1 MKLVKEHILFGVLD
15 QDQTINILQTTRS
28 NVGYRIVD
36 FQCMPNAPGDNTAS
50 PDTGK
55 SVLLTTVPP
64 TALNEFVYDQNTTL
78 GIATFCAGSQANM
91 IDSGTLIVNELYVTN
106 MARSAGIVNGRTSYQ
121 VVLEQYDISSDEQVI
136 AIIRENSQAIE

>member
-1 MKLVKEHILFGVLD
+1 MKLVKEHILFGVLNED
-15 QDQTINILQTTRS
+15 ETINVLQNTRT
-28 NVGYRIVD
+28 NVGYRILD
-36 FQCMPNAPGDNTAS
+36 FQIMPNAPADNSAS

-55 SVLLTTVPP
+55 SALLTTIPP
-64 TALNEFVYDQNTTL
+64 TALNEFVYDKNTTL

-106 MARSAGIVNGRTSYQ
+106 MTRSAGIVNGRTSYQ
-121 VVLEQYDISSDEQVI
+121 IVLEQYDINSDEQVI